1 MLVYYLVILIWES
14 QRGLVTRSETMTNVE
29 AQVLGEQIG
38 MLITTTTASSISAIK
53 FIFLLNG
60 RILQTVP
67 DSLELMWAF

>member
-1 MLVYYLVILIWES
+1 
-14 QRGLVTRSETMTNVE
+14 MTNVE